1 MELTINGKNEAA
13 DFTTMAAL
21 LSSRELDASRVVVE
35 LNGKILPRDDYATA
49 KLADGDVVEIVQ
61 FVAGG

>member
-1 MELTINGKNEAA
+1 MELTINGKNEDA

-35 LNGKILPRDDYATA
+35 LNGKILPKDDYATA